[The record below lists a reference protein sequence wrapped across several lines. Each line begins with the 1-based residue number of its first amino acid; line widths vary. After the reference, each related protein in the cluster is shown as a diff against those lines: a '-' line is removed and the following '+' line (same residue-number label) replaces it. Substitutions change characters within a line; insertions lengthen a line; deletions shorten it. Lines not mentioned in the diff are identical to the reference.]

1 MTLDCLG
8 LEYNFKFLDLFAGEH
23 KQPEFLEIN
32 PMHNVPTIVDG
43 DFVMNESRAIA
54 AYLVHKYAED
64 DKMYPKDP
72 EVRARVDQRLYFDMG
87 VFYKVIARDLILTFS
102 STLKAFSECVFPL
115 MFRGEKPEQEK
126 FDKLKEV
133 LGWLDGFVADDKF
146 AAGNDEMTIGDIS
159 LLSTYSTLKAAE
171 LSEVD
176 LSEFSNA
183 EAWFE
188 KCCGLIPNYEK
199 ANGEGATGFGEFYKS
214 KASD

>member
-8 LEYNFKFLDLFAGEH
+8 LEYNFKFLDLFAEEH

-32 PMHNVPTIVDG
+32 PMHNIPTMVDG

-54 AYLVHKYAED
+54 AYLVQKYAED

-72 EVRARVDQRLYFDMG
+72 EIRARVDQRLYFDMG
-87 VFYKVIARDLILTFS
+87 VFYK
-102 STLKAFSECVFPL
+102 AFGECVNPL
-115 MFRGEKPEQEK
+115 MFKGAKPEQEK

-146 AAGNDEMTIGDIS
+146 AAGNDEMTIGDLS

-171 LSEVD
+171 LSELD
-176 LSEFSNA
+176 LSEFSNVA
-183 EAWFE
+183 VWFE

-199 ANGEGATGFGEFYKS
+199 ANGEGAASFGEFYKL
-214 KASD
+214 KASE